1 MHRFET
7 VQIILIEPRDE
18 MAAEEA
24 EERLS
29 HWGEI
34 WSFISDR
41 IGSKIKRSPAELQF
55 KIIITAAPVNLDD

>member
-7 VQIILIEPRDE
+7 AQIILIEPRDE

-29 HWGEI
+29 HWGES

-41 IGSKIKRSPAELQF
+41 IGSKVNRSPAELQF
-55 KIIITAAPVNLDD
+55 KIIITAAPVILDD